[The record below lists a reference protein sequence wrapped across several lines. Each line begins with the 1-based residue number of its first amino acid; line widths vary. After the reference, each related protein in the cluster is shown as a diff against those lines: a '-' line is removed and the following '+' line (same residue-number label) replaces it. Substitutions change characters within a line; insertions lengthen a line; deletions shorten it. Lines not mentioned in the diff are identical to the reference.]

1 MNAPAVTQHIVDW
14 LRTYAQ
20 QARARGFAVGVSG
33 GIDSAVTAGLCAA
46 TGLDVHLLEM
56 PIHQAP
62 DQVSRAQEWMQLLAQ
77 RHAAVSARRVDLT
90 AVFDA
95 HVGALAL
102 PDSAQRNLALA
113 NTRARLRMAT
123 LYAEAQNHGLLVAG
137 TGNKIEDFGVGF
149 FTKYGDGGVDLSPI
163 ADLYKSQV
171 YEVARHLWVPQSIC
185 DAPPTDGLWTDG
197 RTDEDQLGATYAELE
212 TAMEFARTH
221 HWSPETTDDRTWA
234 TTQGLTARPLE
245 VFLIFTRFNR
255 TNLHK
260 MRPIPVCSI
269 GEVGKVGEIS

>member
-62 DQVSRAQEWMQLLAQ
+62 DQVSCAQDWMQLLAE

-171 YEVARHLWVPQSIC
+171 YEVARHLGVPQSIC

-234 TTQGLTARPLE
+234 TTQGLTARHLE
-245 VFLIFTRFNR
+245 VFEIFTRFHR
-255 TNLHK
+255 ANLHK

-269 GEVGKVGEIS
+269 GEVGKVG

>member
-14 LRTYAQ
+14 LRTYAHK
-20 QARARGFAVGVSG
+20 ARARGFAVGVSG

-62 DQVSRAQEWMQLLAQ
+62 DQVSRAQDWMQLLAQ

-137 TGNKIEDFGVGF
+137 TGNKVEDFGVGF

-171 YEVARHLWVPQSIC
+171 YEVARHLGVPQSIL

-212 TAMEFARTH
+212 SAMEFARTH

-234 TTQGLTARPLE
+234 TTHGLTARHLE
-245 VFLIFTRFNR
+245 VFMIFTRFHR
-255 TNLHK
+255 ANLHK

-269 GEVGKVGEIS
+269 GKVGEIS